1 MIFNLFKSELN
12 FKEHPDILN
21 YLIVEEAEQQWNY
34 HLKEDK
40 DGNIL
45 NEPEHEF
52 SHSMDAI
59 RYKFVQL
66 LGKPAVINAVA
77 SKPIDYYYPELGI

>member
-34 HLKEDK
+34 HFKEGLTK
-40 DGNIL
+40 KAFAKRISLFIGNSRI
-45 NEPEHEF
+45 
-52 SHSMDAI
+52 
-59 RYKFVQL
+59 
-66 LGKPAVINAVA
+66 
-77 SKPIDYYYPELGI
+77 

>member
-34 HLKEDK
+34 HLKEGLTKED
-40 DGNIL
+40 
-45 NEPEHEF
+45 PW
-52 SHSMDAI
+52 M
-59 RYKFVQL
+59 
-66 LGKPAVINAVA
+66 A
-77 SKPIDYYYPELGI
+77 SKLNKPIETTESSIHEIDDHDETTE